1 MSSSSGT
8 IIRLNET
15 RKTDPNIAGII
26 KTTKNITSTGV
37 FGQCKTTSMVVD
49 SSVLYTDYSSI
60 QLRYSCSNVDNFLFS
75 SKYEYYFI
83 LVRKKTFDS
92 ITELL
97 PAVQLLKLLG
107 INLNDMVLMNNNN
120 CFN

>member
-1 MSSSSGT
+1 M
-8 IIRLNET
+8 
-15 RKTDPNIAGII
+15 A
-26 KTTKNITSTGV
+26 
-37 FGQCKTTSMVVD
+37 VD

-60 QLRYSCSNVDNFLFS
+60 QLRYSCSNVGNFWFS

-83 LVRKKTFDS
+83 LVRKRTFDS

-97 PAVQLLKLLG
+97 PAVQLLKLFG